1 MTVVP
6 TVTAATSDIVTAIAT
21 LGTTVGL
28 VIAGVISL
36 RKAPG
41 ENRLN
46 DVEIKV
52 REQARFLAQ
61 IEDLDKRLRNAL
73 ADVDALREKY
83 DQARVDHETRT
94 DALERRIDRLEAQVR
109 ELGAVPVA

>member
-1 MTVVP
+1 MTA
-6 TVTAATSDIVTAIAT
+6 TLAAASLVDVATAIGA
-21 LGTTVGL
+21 LGTTLGL
-28 VIAGVISL
+28 SVAGWVSW
-36 RKAPG
+36 RKAPN
-41 ENRLN
+41 ENRLT

-83 DQARVDHETRT
+83 DQARIDHETRT
-94 DALERRIDRLEAQVR
+94 DDLEHRIDRLEAQVR
-109 ELGAVPVA
+109 DLGAVPVP